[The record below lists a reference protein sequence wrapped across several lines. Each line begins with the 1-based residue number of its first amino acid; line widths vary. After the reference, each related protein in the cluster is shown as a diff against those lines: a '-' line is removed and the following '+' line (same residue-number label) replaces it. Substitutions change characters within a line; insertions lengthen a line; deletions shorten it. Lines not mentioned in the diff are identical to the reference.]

1 MRHCITLRYY
11 IDRTDGDTTEKY
23 DSERSDGKY
32 RVLTSDEKYHISSR
46 EAEPRETQS
55 VLSLKRPDPADSG
68 VYVCA
73 AASAA
78 GAANTSA
85 ALTVEFPPRVTSEAR
100 EFWSWDQRP
109 VTLYCRGE
117 ELQPSYPTLTSAQF
131 SHIEIQVIF
140 SDFKFS

>member
-1 MRHCITLRYY
+1 MTLRHISLRYY
-11 IDRTDGDTTEKY
+11 IVRPDGDTTEQY

-32 RVLTSDEKYHISSR
+32 QVLTSDEKYQVLTSDEKYHISSS
-46 EAEPRETQS
+46 EEEPRETQS
-55 VLSLKRPDPADSG
+55 VLSLKRPDPADTG

-78 GAANTSA
+78 GAANTTAS
-85 ALTVEFPPRVTSEAR
+85 LTVEFPPRVTSTAR

-117 ELQPSYPTLTSAQF
+117 QLQPST
-131 SHIEIQVIF
+131 
-140 SDFKFS
+140 